1 MARIH
6 WPMRSGILA
15 QDFSRLIRE
24 LPTLGA
30 TPLTD
35 LIGNAEAKAVERVLH
50 AYGVRPLSLEHM
62 DHGLINRTWQ
72 VRADNGESYALQRLS
87 PILGPEIHDDI
98 EAVTAHIAAK
108 GLPTPHLVRTSDQRL
123 YVEWEDGVWRLLT
136 WLEGEFHNRLG
147 NTRQAE
153 QAGALLAR
161 FHLALADFDQP
172 FASKRRPIH
181 EPERRFAELEVALE
195 GNRGHPMRPEAEHLQ
210 RRALSLV
217 AKLPPIP
224 DTPLRVAHGDP
235 KINNMLFTAEGE
247 GIAMVDLD
255 SLGRLSL
262 PFELGDAFRSWC
274 NPAGE
279 NSEETEFS
287 VDLFQAARAGY
298 LEVARFITEEERSCL
313 VDATLWITLELTTRF
328 TADILNDRY
337 FGWDPR
343 RFASR
348 AEHNL
353 VRARGQLCLAE
364 SLMAARPTLLG
375 TRASSPRRGRG
386 RPRSQG

>member
-1 MARIH
+1 M
-6 WPMRSGILA
+6 
-15 QDFSRLIRE
+15 
-24 LPTLGA
+24 
-30 TPLTD
+30 TD
-35 LIGNAEAKAVERVLH
+35 SIGNTEARTAGQVLR
-50 AYGVRPLSLEHM
+50 AYGVRALSLEHM
-62 DHGLINRTWQ
+62 DHGLINRTWKVQ
-72 VRADNGESYALQRLS
+72 ADNGESYALQHLS

-98 EAVTAHIAAK
+98 DAVTAHIAAR
-108 GLPTPHLVRTSDQRL
+108 GLPTPRLVRTSDSSL
-123 YVEWEDGVWRLLT
+123 YVEREDGVWRLLT
-136 WLEGEFHNRLG
+136 WLEGEFHNRLH

-161 FHLALADFDQP
+161 FHIALADFDRP

-181 EPERRFAELEVALE
+181 EPERRFAELEKALE
-195 GNRGHPMRPEAEHLQ
+195 RNRGHSMRVEAERLQ

-217 AKLPPIP
+217 AKLPPMP

-247 GIAMVDLD
+247 GIAMLDLD

-337 FGWDPR
+337 FGWDPQ
-343 RFASR
+343 RFGSR
-348 AEHNL
+348 AEHNR

-364 SLMAARPTLLG
+364 SLMAARPTLG
-375 TRASSPRRGRG
+375 N
-386 RPRSQG
+386 